1 MPTMVRVKCS
11 VCGKEFDRELK
22 SYNINK
28 KRGQNIYCSKECQMA
43 QQKTGQLVHCAY
55 CNKSIYATKHRIEK
69 SKSGLIFCSHSCN
82 ASYFNPITKKKED
95 SGTYRERAFKTY
107 EHKCAICGWSGDERV
122 LEVHHIDENR
132 DNNDLDNLI
141 ILCPMCHRYLT
152 LHIYSLEEL
161 KKINFSKILDVNQ
174 Q

>member
-55 CNKSIYATKHRIEK
+55 RNKSIYATKHRIEK

-82 ASYFNPITKKKED
+82 ASYFNPITKK
-95 SGTYRERAFKTY
+95 R
-107 EHKCAICGWSGDERV
+107 
-122 LEVHHIDENR
+122 
-132 DNNDLDNLI
+132 
-141 ILCPMCHRYLT
+141 
-152 LHIYSLEEL
+152 
-161 KKINFSKILDVNQ
+161 KILALIENELLRHMNTNVPFVVGVEMKGF
-174 Q
+174 